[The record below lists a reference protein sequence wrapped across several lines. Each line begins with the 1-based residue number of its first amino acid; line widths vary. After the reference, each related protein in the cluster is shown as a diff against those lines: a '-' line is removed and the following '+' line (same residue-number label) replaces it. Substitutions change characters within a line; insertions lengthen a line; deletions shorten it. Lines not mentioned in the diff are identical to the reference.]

1 MRLRVNLKVEYAEFE
16 AQACPRRGNGFASS
30 EWWEWNVQLSN
41 IQYPLFND
49 GGANWILAVG
59 CWIFAHSTYAFFPF
73 ARCGGQGK
81 TKIMA
86 LLLTVKG

>member
-41 IQYPLFND
+41 IQYPLSNMQYAVSND
-49 GGANWILAVG
+49 GGEILSIG
-59 CWIFAHSTYAFFPF
+59 CWLLNIGYLHIEQKIFAH
-73 ARCGGQGK
+73 
-81 TKIMA
+81 
-86 LLLTVKG
+86 